1 MVLSQSRSPSP
12 YCTCRSEAGK
22 LPRRTNGSRDSPNGL
37 ISSGT
42 DNADREREMLEVRSA
57 ASAPSGT
64 LINAPSLGRLVGVV
78 VRGVLLASIV
88 ALAATLLFNHFAF
101 TLSWFLPIVAS
112 FAGGWALVVV
122 LSSPSEPVL
131 IVTPTT
137 IPVSRWGP

>member
-1 MVLSQSRSPSP
+1 
-12 YCTCRSEAGK
+12 
-22 LPRRTNGSRDSPNGL
+22 
-37 ISSGT
+37 
-42 DNADREREMLEVRSA
+42 MLEVRSA